1 MRWRL
6 DQTTI
11 HMRWKAGCAR
21 KHLDMAYLAWT
32 RTGQK
37 GKVYPAHFLSQRTFM
52 LTPLPQASCKVSFQ
66 PRCYS
71 LFSGQVP
78 YVWIIFMKHSDLL
91 TPWKLR
97 DHRHFRSTGVS
108 RLISGFQN
116 NPIVVTSCT
125 RTLSMSRFMLWYNTA
140 GILHLNFQGKI
151 S

>member
-1 MRWRL
+1 MRIKLYSCSVYKTVCYFLLTSTFTDKMDLKVKTKVWFLTKSPCNTGHSFDHYEDTVRWRL
-6 DQTTI
+6 DQTI
-11 HMRWKAGCAR
+11 VHMRWKAGCAR

-78 YVWIIFMKHSDLL
+78 YVWIIFMKHSDL
-91 TPWKLR
+91 
-97 DHRHFRSTGVS
+97 
-108 RLISGFQN
+108 
-116 NPIVVTSCT
+116 
-125 RTLSMSRFMLWYNTA
+125 
-140 GILHLNFQGKI
+140 
-151 S
+151 